1 MATATEEQ
9 SETIV
14 EVETKENQAN
24 KIVRRNMYYSMGA
37 GVVPMPIFDLVAI
50 SGLQMKML
58 YQFSKLY
65 EVPFP
70 KNIVK
75 STLASLMGGLG
86 SLPIAAGIAASVT
99 KFIPVIGPLMCLTA
113 LPATAGA
120 ITYATGKVFIM
131 HFETGGTFLNFNA
144 KEMKEHFGEMYKEG
158 QKEAA
163 KAGK

>member
-1 MATATEEQ
+1 MATATEKQ
-9 SETIV
+9 SETNA
-14 EVETKENQAN
+14 EVETKEDQAN
-24 KIVRRNMYYSMGA
+24 KIMRRNMYYSMGA
-37 GVVPMPIFDLVAI
+37 GVVPMPIFDLIAI

-58 YQFSKLY
+58 YQFSKVY

-70 KNIVK
+70 RNIVK
-75 STLASLMGGLG
+75 STLASLIGGLG
-86 SLPIAAGIAASVT
+86 SLPIAAGIAVSVT
-99 KFIPVIGPLMCLTA
+99 KFIPVIGPLLGFTA

-120 ITYATGKVFIM
+120 ITYAIGKVFIM

-144 KEMKEHFGEMYKEG
+144 TKMKEHFVEMYKEG